1 MATAGATDAARTAAL
16 SPARAHGAPVA
27 EAALRERAEDFLVE
41 EDLGFAPAGAGLH
54 LLLKV
59 RKTDANT
66 PWVAR
71 ELARH
76 AGCRP
81 QEVGYAGL
89 KDRRA
94 VAIQWFTV
102 PRPRTPLDLAAVRGE
117 GYEVLE
123 SHAHNRKLPRG
134 ALAGNRFAIRLRPAG
149 GGGAGLAGRLAPR
162 LALIAARGVPNYFG
176 PQRFGRDGGN
186 LTPGA
191 QDPARLPAPE
201 RGFALSAARSVV
213 FNALLATRVG
223 DGSWERLLAGDL
235 ASLDGRGSFFPVVAL
250 DDQLA
255 ARCTRLEIHPTGPL
269 WGAGEPGTA
278 AGVLGLEMRISAEFA
293 AECALCAAA
302 GMAQER
308 RSLRLRVAELTCE
321 AEPAAVVL
329 RFRLTRGS
337 FATAV
342 LRELVADYAGD
353 NSTYSAPVPPSAG
366 RADT

>member
-1 MATAGATDAARTAAL
+1 VGGGATDAARTAAFS
-16 SPARAHGAPVA
+16 SPRAHGATVA
-27 EAALRERAEDFLVE
+27 EAVLRERAEDFLVE
-41 EDLGFAPAGAGLH
+41 EELGFAPAGAGLH

-66 PWVAR
+66 AWVAR

-81 QEVGYAGL
+81 PEVGYAGL

-94 VAIQWFTV
+94 VAIQWFSV
-102 PRPRTPLDLAAVRGE
+102 PRPRTPLDLATVRGE

-134 ALAGNRFAIRLRPAG
+134 ALAGNRFAIRLRAAG
-149 GGGAGLAGRLAPR
+149 GEGADLAARLAPR

-186 LTPGA
+186 LALANHP
-191 QDPARLPAPE
+191 DPVRLPAAE
-201 RGFALSAARSVV
+201 RGFMLSAARSVV
-213 FNALLATRVG
+213 FNALLAARVG

-235 ASLDGRGSFFPVVAL
+235 ASLDGRGSFFSVAAVDETL
-250 DDQLA
+250 E
-255 ARCTRLEIHPTGPL
+255 ARCARLELHPTGPL
-269 WGAGEPGTA
+269 WGAGQPGTG
-278 AGVLGLEMRISAEFA
+278 AGVLGLEMRIGGEFA

-308 RSLRLRVAELTCE
+308 RSLRLRVAELRCE
-321 AEPAAVVL
+321 AEPAAVML

-342 LRELVADYAGD
+342 LRELVNA
-353 NSTYSAPVPPSAG
+353 
-366 RADT
+366 

>member
-1 MATAGATDAARTAAL
+1 MGSTAADAAHAVAL
-16 SPARAHGAPVA
+16 APPGAHGAPAV
-27 EAALRERAEDFLVE
+27 EAVLRARAEDFVVE
-41 EDLGFAPAGAGLH
+41 EDLGFEPAGAGAH

-66 PWVAR
+66 AWVAR
-71 ELARH
+71 ELARLVR
-76 AGCRP
+76 CRP

-94 VAIQWFTV
+94 VATQWFSV
-102 PRPRTPLDLAAVRGE
+102 PRPRAPLELRTLRGE
-117 GYEVLE
+117 GFEVLE

-134 ALAGNRFAIRLRPAG
+134 ALAGNRFAVRLRALTG
-149 GGGAGLAGRLAPR
+149 EGSGLAERLAPR
-162 LALIAARGVPNYFG
+162 LAAIIARGVPNYFG
-176 PQRFGRDGGN
+176 PQRFGRDGAN
-186 LTPGA
+186 LTPA
-191 QDPARLPAPE
+191 SADLARLPATE
-201 RGFALSAARSVV
+201 RGFRLSAARSAV
-213 FNALLATRVG
+213 FNVALAARVG

-235 ASLDGRGSFFPVVAL
+235 ANLDGRGSFFSVAAP
-250 DDQLA
+250 DETLA
-255 ARCTRLEIHPTGPL
+255 ARCARLEIHPTGPL

-278 AGVLGLEMRISAEFA
+278 AGVLELERRVGRELA

-308 RSLRLRVAELTCE
+308 RSLRLRVEELECT

-342 LRELVADYAGD
+342 LRELVKDPA
-353 NSTYSAPVPPSAG
+353 VLE
-366 RADT
+366 